1 MYLAFILIL
10 FQNQIK
16 GFFHTLREAAK
27 SFLFYFIGQA
37 SQRERGGGVKA
48 RPQKNTFI
56 AASLIKL
63 GLEGRE
69 EFISK
74 EIFRSFSNLMIL
86 VFPKCGLLIRENIY
100 NRKGK

>member
-27 SFLFYFIGQA
+27 SFYFILLA
-37 SQRERGGGVKA
+37 RPLRERGGGVKA
-48 RPQKNTFI
+48 GPRKNTFI